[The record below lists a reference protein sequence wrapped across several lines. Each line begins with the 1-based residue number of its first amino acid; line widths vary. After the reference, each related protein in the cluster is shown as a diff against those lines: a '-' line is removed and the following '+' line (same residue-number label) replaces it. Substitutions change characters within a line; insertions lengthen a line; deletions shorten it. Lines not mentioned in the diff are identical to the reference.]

1 MGTREHRSS
10 AWRSIAAVF
19 VLSIVASS
27 FASSAHALNA
37 KYTSKW
43 DSAVKSYVTA
53 LSSFGGQAGAS
64 GDRIHYRAALRRIL
78 LATPDDK
85 KAASLAAN
93 FEPAVFFNSV
103 HQKKGTPSVLF
114 NQNAAALGKVEMDF
128 AMKLAAIARTAAT
141 AGDEAD
147 RQEILAEA
155 FRHAPYSMNLAKD
168 LGLKWNQA
176 FGWVDPPVYD
186 KLMHN
191 TWTYVY
197 KKPYEVSG
205 FSETV
210 QKMKEFFAKTIPD
223 VQKYREIKGQ
233 RVIGISNVTENTLED
248 KLVFQLTTQGRDLM
262 MALGVDTT
270 DTGIVKLVLLKDK
283 AGYAKV
289 LTSLGVPAAAVE
301 KSAGI
306 FVPKVDTLFAFQSAT
321 QSGSGLERTIFHESG
336 HALLSSIFERPPMW
350 FHESIAMLCTGS
362 KVEMRK
368 DALGMNSY
376 FVFGQPDATTRNE
389 LLNFLVNGRYSVKAM
404 VSDENAFLAKSMEAY
419 TTAHALGWTL
429 YYSGV
434 MPEVLK
440 DVKELKEDGDPLDVL
455 SKRLAVPKEKLDVAV
470 IEFMAYLSGE

>member
-1 MGTREHRSS
+1 MGTREHRSDV
-10 AWRSIAAVF
+10 WHSIAAVL

-37 KYTSKW
+37 KYTSKR
-43 DSAVKSYVTA
+43 DSAAKSYVSA
-53 LSSFGGQAGAS
+53 LSAFGGQAGAS

-78 LATPDDK
+78 LVTPDDK
-85 KAASLAAN
+85 KAAGLAAN

-103 HQKKGTPSVLF
+103 HEKKGTPSALF
-114 NQNAAALGKVEMDF
+114 NQDAAALGKIELDF
-128 AMKLAAIARTAAT
+128 AMKLAAIARSAAT

-197 KKPYEVSG
+197 KKPYKVDD
-205 FSETV
+205 FSEV
-210 QKMKEFFAKTIPD
+210 VKKMKEFFEKTIPD

-233 RVIGISNVTENTLED
+233 RVIGISNVTDNMLED
-248 KLVFQLTTQGRDLM
+248 KLVFQLTVQGRDLM
-262 MALGVDTT
+262 MAFGVDTT
-270 DTGIVKLVLLKDK
+270 DTGIIKLVLLKDQ

-289 LTSLGVPAAAVE
+289 LTALGVPAAAVE

-306 FVPKVDTLFAFQSAT
+306 FVTKVDTLFAFQNVM
-321 QSGSGLERTIFHESG
+321 QSGSGLEGTIFHESG
-336 HALLSSIFERPPMW
+336 HALLSSIFQHPPMW

-376 FVFGQPDATTRNE
+376 FVFGRPDAATRGE
-389 LLNFLVNGRYSVKAM
+389 LLGILANSRYSVNAM

-434 MPEVLK
+434 LPEVLK
-440 DVKELKEDGDPLDVL
+440 DLKELKEDGDPLNVL
-455 SKRLAVPKEKLDVAV
+455 SKRLAVPKEKLDLAV
-470 IEFMAYLSGE
+470 IEFMAFLSGD